1 MTYAAYPFIATGAYL
16 LGGINPAYI
25 YSRSKGFDIRDK
37 GTGNPGASNAMV
49 LFGRKVGLITALLDI
64 MKAYLAIILAS
75 ALFPQTSLAKEV
87 AGVSC
92 ILGHMFPVQMKFKG
106 GKGLACLG
114 GTVLAYSPLCFL
126 IMICSGTVLALLT
139 GYLAV
144 VPILAS
150 IAFPIIYKI
159 YGGSTAGTVLYMI
172 PACVMIAKH
181 IENIRRIR
189 SGEEIRISV
198 LWNREREIDRVNDKK
213 NEKTQRR

>member
-92 ILGHMFPVQMKFKG
+92 ILGHMFPAQLKFRG

-114 GTVLAYSPLCFL
+114 GIVLAYDPLCFL
-126 IMICSGTVLALLT
+126 IMICSGAILALIT

-150 IAFPIIYKI
+150 AAFPFIYRI
-159 YGGSTAGTVLYMI
+159 NGGSTAGMILYLI
-172 PACVMIAKH
+172 PACAMWIKH
-181 IENIRRIR
+181 IENVRRIF
-189 SGEEIRISV
+189 SGREIRISI
-198 LWNREREIDRVNDKK
+198 LWNRKRELERVN
-213 NEKTQRR
+213 KTNKRR